1 MKGDNRKNNGG
12 KRPGAGR
19 TKGRKNDKTLEKEK
33 VEAAINQKIF
43 KIADSLI
50 ISQATLAKG
59 SISVFEKVR
68 FKEGKESKSKLVL
81 VEDTDVIMEVL
92 EETDGCGGVVDDRF
106 YVILT
111 NKPDN
116 QAINS
121 LMDRALGKARQNI
134 GLDGGKEGAPI
145 KVQELETTL
154 RELGKK

>member
-1 MKGDNRKNNGG
+1 MAIRGG
-12 KRPGAGR
+12 KRPGS
-19 TKGRKNDKTLEKEK
+19 GRKPGKKLKSTLEKEK

-43 KIADSLI
+43 RIADSLI
-50 ISQATLAKG
+50 KSQAVLAKG
-59 SISVFEKVR
+59 SISIFEKVR
-68 FKEGKESKSKLVL
+68 FKEGKENKSKLVL
-81 VEDTDVIMEVL
+81 VEDLDTIMEVL

-134 GLDGGKEGAPI
+134 GIDGGKEGKPI
-145 KVQELETTL
+145 ILQQIEKDL
-154 RELGKK
+154 KDWAKHK